1 MRLQVADA
9 LHDFFGTTTA
19 PDCSVECVGVHYTK
33 SWRHK
38 LELLA
43 GVRLR
48 RQCHARLAL
57 GPARQL
63 VSLTT
68 SQRQEEDKLR

>member
-1 MRLQVADA
+1 MLCTCACVQVAEA

-43 GVRLR
+43 GDHLS
-48 RQCHARLAL
+48 CA
-57 GPARQL
+57 
-63 VSLTT
+63 
-68 SQRQEEDKLR
+68 D

>member
-1 MRLQVADA
+1 MADA

-43 GVRLR
+43 G
-48 RQCHARLAL
+48 ARSMPITESAVVPLCKIRCTLAL
-57 GPARQL
+57 TMPC
-63 VSLTT
+63 
-68 SQRQEEDKLR
+68 

>member
-1 MRLQVADA
+1 MHLQVADA

-43 GVRLR
+43 GVRLSSGAVLE
-48 RQCHARLAL
+48 CM
-57 GPARQL
+57 
-63 VSLTT
+63 
-68 SQRQEEDKLR
+68 QEGRAAPHTLS

>member
-1 MRLQVADA
+1 MQVAEA

-43 GVRLR
+43 GDHLSCADYRIFRCTVCIRHCASRCRL
-48 RQCHARLAL
+48 QCFFELF
-57 GPARQL
+57 Q
-63 VSLTT
+63 
-68 SQRQEEDKLR
+68 

>member
-1 MRLQVADA
+1 MADA

-43 GVRLR
+43 GARLR
-48 RQCHARLAL
+48 TDNTVLDGH
-57 GPARQL
+57 PARQGSSSAL
-63 VSLTT
+63 QLSNAGKKT
-68 SQRQEEDKLR
+68 RQV